1 MITALALTGAAFAL
15 LPCLLF
21 LRNLRLYTPPPAPTG
36 PLPPVSVL
44 IPARNEER
52 VIERCLRSMLA
63 SRDVEFEVIV
73 LDDGSTDRTGG
84 IVRALAARDARVRL
98 ETGAALPEGWSGKQ
112 HACWTL
118 ARHARHGLLIFA
130 DADLWVEPDALA
142 RIAAFMER
150 TGVALASGVPRQ
162 VTGTFSERLL
172 IPLIQFVLLG
182 FLPLD
187 RMRRTRDP
195 GASAGCGQLF
205 VARRA
210 DYVACGG
217 HYAIRATL
225 HDGTKLPRA
234 FRAAGLATDLFDAT
248 PIVTCRM
255 YFNDADVW
263 RGLGRSAHEAMGAP
277 KIIGPATFVLLAG
290 QVLPV
295 ALLLAGA
302 GGAPLSPLAW
312 AAALLGTAA
321 SFLPRFIAAARFHQ
335 SWLGALLHPLG
346 ILALLAINGWA
357 CLRSLRGRPAEWKG
371 RLYTAPGSA

>member
-1 MITALALTGAAFAL
+1 
-15 LPCLLF
+15 
-21 LRNLRLYTPPPAPTG
+21 
-36 PLPPVSVL
+36 
-44 IPARNEER
+44 
-52 VIERCLRSMLA
+52 
-63 SRDVEFEVIV
+63 
-73 LDDGSTDRTGG
+73 
-84 IVRALAARDARVRL
+84 
-98 ETGAALPEGWSGKQ
+98 
-112 HACWTL
+112 
-118 ARHARHGLLIFA
+118 
-130 DADLWVEPDALA
+130 
-142 RIAAFMER
+142 
-150 TGVALASGVPRQ
+150 
-162 VTGTFSERLL
+162 
-172 IPLIQFVLLG
+172 
-182 FLPLD
+182 
-187 RMRRTRDP
+187 
-195 GASAGCGQLF
+195 
-205 VARRA
+205 
-210 DYVACGG
+210 
-217 HYAIRATL
+217 
-225 HDGTKLPRA
+225 
-234 FRAAGLATDLFDAT
+234 
-248 PIVTCRM
+248 M